1 MSPELYQRVRK
12 VFDEAIELPEH
23 DRLNFVKQ
31 FSGEDTETYDAV
43 VRLLKARVQA
53 SPIDETPHLKRIG
66 RYLIT
71 GELGRGGMGVVYDAI
86 DPKIDRAVA
95 VKVIHLESLGDSQ
108 QADFLRDRLFREAR
122 SAGRLSHPG
131 IVTIFDA
138 DQEGQLAFL
147 AMERVEGSSL
157 HRILAEGRELSYP
170 QIFEILRQTAAA
182 LDYAHSRN
190 VVHCDVKP
198 ENLMIGAGWT
208 VKLTDFGI
216 AKITST
222 EYHTRTGF
230 LMGTP
235 SYMSPEQI
243 EGRALDGRSDQ
254 FSLAAL
260 AFRLLAGT
268 TPFQGDSLV
277 AMGYAIVSGP
287 RPSAA
292 ALNPRLP
299 AGVDQALVRGLAK
312 SPEERFPTCSEFV
325 SALEAAVASEPPP
338 LNRPAV
344 RNPSIARPVPDGRG
358 SDGPV
363 RAKRA
368 PHQATAVREQF
379 SAPYELTDGS
389 QAASPARTKSRA
401 MIVSLFA
408 VGLMLVALVW
418 AGYRSLARAHP
429 TPAVVTLPLN
439 PPPPSPPLA
448 LPDVELFT
456 AEPSSIKAG
465 STATLHW
472 RVTGAA
478 KVTIDPAIGAVEAS
492 GTITVSPKATTLYRL
507 TASGPEGEI
516 RTGMVE
522 VTVDDGSKVSTIF
535 AKAVGERQ
543 AGHPET
549 AFLLFHQAADLG
561 DARSMLELGNMLM
574 DGEGVGRSYDEAA
587 RWYRKAADRGSLNA
601 MLAMGGL
608 YYMGQGVPMDFTAA
622 AQWFTWA
629 SDRGDASAKFDLC
642 QIYEEGGHGLPKDLD
657 RARRFCQDAAA
668 LGNEEARKH
677 LPQLSPPGR

>member
-1 MSPELYQRVRK
+1 MSPQQHQRVRK
-12 VFDEAIELPEH
+12 LFDEVTDLPESQ
-23 DRLNFVKQ
+23 RLGFLKRECGDN
-31 FSGEDTETYDAV
+31 TEEYEAV
-43 VRLLKARVQA
+43 VRLLDAQA
-53 SPIDETPHLKRIG
+53 GVSPIDEAPPGLKRLG

-95 VKVIHLESLGDSQ
+95 VKVIHLNSLGDPR

-147 AMERVEGSSL
+147 AMERVEGRSL
-157 HRILAEGRELSYP
+157 HRILAEGRELSYA
-170 QIFEILRQTAAA
+170 QIFETLRQTAAA
-182 LDYAHSRN
+182 LDYAHSRK

-222 EYHTRTGF
+222 EYHTRSGF

-243 EGRALDGRSDQ
+243 EGRTLDGRSDQ

-268 TPFQGDSLV
+268 TPFQGDSLASV
-277 AMGYAIVSGP
+277 GYAIVAGP
-287 RPSAA
+287 RPSVV
-292 ALNPRLP
+292 ALNPRLSP
-299 AGVDQALVRGLAK
+299 GVDQALVRGLAK
-312 SPEERFPTCSEFV
+312 SPQERFTTCSEFV
-325 SALEAAVASEPPP
+325 NALEAAFADEPPP
-338 LNRPAV
+338 SRPTV
-344 RNPSIARPVPDGRG
+344 
-358 SDGPV
+358 
-363 RAKRA
+363 
-368 PHQATAVREQF
+368 
-379 SAPYELTDGS
+379 
-389 QAASPARTKSRA
+389 SPARTKSRA

-408 VGLMLVALVW
+408 AGLMLLALAVW
-418 AGYRSLARAHP
+418 VGYRSLARAHP
-429 TPAVVTLPLN
+429 PPPAVVALPQS
-439 PPPPSPPLA
+439 PPQPNPPLA
-448 LPDVELFT
+448 APDVELFA

-465 STATLHW
+465 STATLRW

-478 KVTIDPAIGAVEAS
+478 KVTIDPAIGAIEAS

-507 TASGPEGEI
+507 TATGPGGQVG
-516 RTGMVE
+516 TGMVE
-522 VTVDDGSKVSTIF
+522 VTVDDGSKVGSLY
-535 AKAVGERQ
+535 AQAVGERR
-543 AGHPET
+543 AGRPEM
-549 AFLLFHQAADLG
+549 AFRLFRQAADLG

-574 DGEGVGRSYDEAA
+574 EGEGVRKSYEEAA
-587 RWYRKAADRGSLNA
+587 RWYRKAGDRGSANA
-601 MLAMGGL
+601 MLLMGGL
-608 YYMGQGVPMDFTAA
+608 YYFGQGVPKDFTAA

-629 SDRGDASAKFDLC
+629 SDAGDASAKFDLC
-642 QIYEEGGHGLPKDLD
+642 QMYEGGLGVPKDLD
-657 RARRFCQDAAA
+657 RARRFCQDAAV
-668 LGNEEARKH
+668 LGNEDARKH
-677 LPQLSPPGR
+677 LPQILPPGR

>member
-1 MSPELYQRVRK
+1 LRAAGWRIASKTARNRLERGHDPSQPMSPELYQRVRK

-31 FSGEDTETYDAV
+31 FSGEDAETYDAV
-43 VRLLKARVQA
+43 VRLLEARVQA

-157 HRILAEGRELSYP
+157 HRILAEGRELSYA
-170 QIFEILRQTAAA
+170 QIFETLRQTAAA
-182 LDYAHSRN
+182 LDYAHSRK

-222 EYHTRTGF
+222 EYHTRTGV

-243 EGRALDGRSDQ
+243 EGRTLDGRSDQ

-268 TPFQGDSLV
+268 TPFQGDSLAAV
-277 AMGYAIVSGP
+277 GYAIVSGP

-292 ALNPRLP
+292 ALNPRLS
-299 AGVDQALVRGLAK
+299 AGVDQTLARGLAK

-325 SALEAAVASEPPP
+325 NALKAAVAVEPPP
-338 LNRPAV
+338 LNQPM
-344 RNPSIARPVPDGRG
+344 
-358 SDGPV
+358 
-363 RAKRA
+363 
-368 PHQATAVREQF
+368 
-379 SAPYELTDGS
+379 
-389 QAASPARTKSRA
+389 ASPARTKSRA

-408 VGLMLVALVW
+408 AGLMLLALIW

-429 TPAVVTLPLN
+429 PPAVVTLPQN
-439 PPPPSPPLA
+439 PPPNPPLA
-448 LPDVELFT
+448 APDVEQFA

-478 KVTIDPAIGAVEAS
+478 KVIIDPAIGAVETS
-492 GTITVSPKATTLYRL
+492 GTISVSPKATTLYRL
-507 TASGPEGEI
+507 TASGPGGQI
-516 RTGMVE
+516 RTAMVE
-522 VTVDDGSKVSTIF
+522 VTVDDGSKAGTLYAQAVS
-535 AKAVGERQ
+535 ERRT
-543 AGHPET
+543 GHPET
-549 AFLLFHQAADLG
+549 AFRFFRQAADLG
-561 DARSMLELGNMLM
+561 DARSMLELGNMLTE
-574 DGEGVGRSYDEAA
+574 GEGVGRSYEEAA
-587 RWYRKAADRGSLNA
+587 RWYRRAADHGSSNA
-601 MLAMGGL
+601 MLLMGGL
-608 YYMGQGVPMDFTAA
+608 YYVGQGVPMDSTAA

-629 SDRGDASAKFDLC
+629 SDRGDASAKFNLC
-642 QIYEEGGHGLPKDLD
+642 WMYEGGLGVPKDLD

>member
-1 MSPELYQRVRK
+1 MSPQQHHRVRRL
-12 VFDEAIELPEH
+12 FDEVTDLPESQ
-23 DRLNFVKQ
+23 RLGFLKRECGDNA
-31 FSGEDTETYDAV
+31 EEYEAV
-43 VRLLKARVQA
+43 VRLLEAQA
-53 SPIDETPHLKRIG
+53 GVSPIDEAPPGLKRLG

-95 VKVIHLESLGDSQ
+95 VKVIHLDSLGDPR

-157 HRILAEGRELSYP
+157 HRILAEGRELSYA

-182 LDYAHSRN
+182 LDYAHSKK

-198 ENLMIGAGWT
+198 ENLMIGAGWM

-222 EYHTRTGF
+222 EYHTRSGF

-243 EGRALDGRSDQ
+243 EGRTLDGKSDQ

-260 AFRLLAGT
+260 AFRLLAGS
-268 TPFQGDSLV
+268 TPFQGDSLASV
-277 AMGYAIVSGP
+277 GYAIVAGP
-287 RPSAA
+287 RPSIA
-292 ALNPRLP
+292 ALNPHLSP
-299 AGVDQALVRGLAK
+299 GVDQPLVRGLAK
-312 SPEERFPTCSEFV
+312 SPQERFPTCSEFV
-325 SALEAAVASEPPP
+325 NALEAAFADKPPP
-338 LNRPAV
+338 LSRP
-344 RNPSIARPVPDGRG
+344 
-358 SDGPV
+358 
-363 RAKRA
+363 
-368 PHQATAVREQF
+368 T
-379 SAPYELTDGS
+379 
-389 QAASPARTKSRA
+389 ASPARAKSRA

-408 VGLMLVALVW
+408 AGLMLLALVVW
-418 AGYRSLARAHP
+418 VGYRSLTRAHP
-429 TPAVVTLPLN
+429 PAAVVALPQN
-439 PPPPSPPLA
+439 PPQPNPPLA
-448 LPDVELFT
+448 APGVELFA

-465 STATLHW
+465 SAATLRW
-472 RVTGAA
+472 RVTGAT
-478 KVTIDPAIGAVEAS
+478 KVTVDQGIGPVETSGQIAVR
-492 GTITVSPKATTLYRL
+492 PKATTSYQL
-507 TASGPEGEI
+507 TATGPGGQI
-516 RTGMVE
+516 VTAIVE
-522 VTVDDGSKVSTIF
+522 LTVDDGSKVGTLY
-535 AKAVGERQ
+535 AQAVSERR

-549 AFLLFHQAADLG
+549 AFRLFRQAADLG
-561 DARSMLELGNMLM
+561 DARSMLELGNMLA
-574 DGEGVGRSYDEAA
+574 DGEGTPQNYEEAA
-587 RWYRKAADRGSLNA
+587 RWYRRAADRGSANA
-601 MLAMGGL
+601 KLLMGGL
-608 YYMGQGVPMDFTAA
+608 YYMGQGVPTDFRAA

-629 SDRGDASAKFDLC
+629 SDAGDASAKFDLC
-642 QIYEEGGHGLPKDLD
+642 QMYEGGLGVLKDLD